1 MSDRVEQVTRQRPP
15 SAEVTEFLRQQ
26 GELDQ
31 SDDDPASTSAR
42 SGSYDEW
49 FPDDLPRPDY
59 SQDQLQ
65 QMSSV
70 EMADVVEW
78 WVSWWELEH
87 RAESDSESGKLS
99 SDMAFVL
106 ESQRA
111 YARWTAAAS
120 EVREA
125 AVEHVDVRAYLGSLK
140 VAELREWAGRL
151 GRGTAGLRKQ
161 DLVDELVDW
170 LDWF

>member
-1 MSDRVEQVTRQRPP
+1 
-15 SAEVTEFLRQQ
+15 
-26 GELDQ
+26 
-31 SDDDPASTSAR
+31 
-42 SGSYDEW
+42 
-49 FPDDLPRPDY
+49 
-59 SQDQLQ
+59 
-65 QMSSV
+65 
-70 EMADVVEW
+70 MADVVEW